1 MATVTVTT
9 LEGSIVEETHQ
20 RTPVSRNPTAS
31 VAHSSVTSRD
41 ISTPSLAA
49 SPLSSRPRK
58 GASADDES
66 RMPPTCSLATVLY
79 FSVLCGVNLVI
90 VIPTADDYSHRLGGD
105 QLFGG
110 LMIGAVPLLAMFG
123 IGLNQFLLRRG
134 LSLKTVLLLM
144 SIGTVLGNVLYA
156 VAGLTRSVWSLLAA
170 RCVIGLCNGF
180 NLPSMYIGLTVGMRR
195 RSEVTFYFS
204 ALNTLGYALGP
215 ALAAV
220 LEVFVKSVH
229 VNNLILDSD
238 TAPGWFMAILYLLF
252 MAQVLLVFEDL
263 PAELT
268 GSEPLGK
275 NVATDERP
283 PMIATCAAFLDLCI
297 SSAVLT
303 TAEVYVVNVG
313 QHYWGWSVFTSAL
326 FLAALML
333 CASISNLVVG
343 RLTRRFMKSDRTGLL
358 IGSILGC
365 AACAPL
371 FHFDLHAVST
381 QASLLSVGLVLVL
394 SLVGLIRAFA
404 LAASSKL
411 APASLKSSMNSWAFV
426 FMTLG
431 RGAGA
436 VIGSVLSPLSFAP
449 VVLGMLVVT
458 VLASIASHSCM
469 KPSDKAS

>member
-9 LEGSIVEETHQ
+9 LEGSIVESAHQ
-20 RTPVSRNPTAS
+20 TTPVSRTAS
-31 VAHSSVTSRD
+31 VAHSSVTSRH

-180 NLPSMYIGLTVGMRR
+180 NLPSMYIGLTVGMSR

-229 VNNLILDSD
+229 VNNLVLDSD
-238 TAPGWFMAILYLLF
+238 TAPGWFMALIYLLY

-283 PMIATCAAFLDLCI
+283 PMIATCAAFWDLCM
-297 SSAVLT
+297 SSAVNT
-303 TAEVYVVNVG
+303 TAEVYVVKVG
-313 QHYWGWSVFTSAL
+313 QRYWGWSIVTSAL

-333 CASISNLVVG
+333 CASISSAVMG
-343 RLTRRFMKSDRTGLL
+343 SLTTRFMKSDRTGLL
-358 IGSILGC
+358 VGSLLGC

-371 FHFDLHAVST
+371 FHFDLHAVSA
-381 QASLLSVGLVLVL
+381 QAALLGVGLVLVL

-404 LAASSKL
+404 LAASSKI

-426 FMTLG
+426 SMTLG

-436 VIGSVLSPLSFAP
+436 IIGSVLSPLSFAP
-449 VVLGMLVVT
+449 VVLGMFGVT
-458 VLASIASHSCM
+458 VLASIASHSRM